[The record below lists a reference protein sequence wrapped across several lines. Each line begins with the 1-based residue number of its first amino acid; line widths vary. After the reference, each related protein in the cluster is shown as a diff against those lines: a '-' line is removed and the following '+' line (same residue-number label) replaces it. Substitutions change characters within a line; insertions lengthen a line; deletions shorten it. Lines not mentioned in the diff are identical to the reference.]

1 MPSFLWFF
9 NPVIRNV
16 WNSIPPSGCIVW
28 LWTSFDHC
36 FINLT
41 LTAAIYN
48 CTSFP
53 SIMGPSA
60 LEKERGGG
68 ETSAAQ
74 GKFKRMWC
82 LVKTW
87 RGNEQGERE
96 SLKTANQSLVMNKAL
111 LLLWASVTWHVLQ
124 GRGVNNSLWSH
135 RPPGRPQHCFVL
147 QICSPTESD
156 LTGRFSPELFKQKP
170 CVMERENL
178 VILAQGS
185 QHWGPWWVLGLL
197 INRQASKQRQSQTE
211 QVKKTPRP
219 YSPLM

>member
-1 MPSFLWFF
+1 MPLFLWFY

-48 CTSFP
+48 CSSFP
-53 SIMGPSA
+53 SIMGPFA

-74 GKFKRMWC
+74 GKFKRMWR

-135 RPPGRPQHCFVL
+135 RPPGRPQHCFVF

-170 CVMERENL
+170 CVMEREPCDVGTGLPALRFL
-178 VILAQGS
+178 VSAGLANKS
-185 QHWGPWWVLGLL
+185 
-197 INRQASKQRQSQTE
+197 ASIKAKAITNGTG
-211 QVKKTPRP
+211 KTPRP